1 VKRNDISMK
10 IAPDGIPVVAFSG
23 FMFIGSLFFVP
34 VISPVFVILTFSLAW
49 FFRDPERTMPGEEDC
64 WVSPA
69 DGRVVELSE
78 GDHPFMGSAGH
89 KIGIFM
95 SVLDVHVNRSPFT
108 GVVEHL
114 EYVPGEKMMAFNEK
128 ASEKN
133 ERMYVGLTTEKGP
146 LLLVQIAGFL
156 ARRIVCRLS
165 KGDVLQKGQRF
176 GMIKLGSRVDV
187 YLPPGVEPRVRI
199 GDRVRAGA
207 SIIGVTTDEK

>member
-1 VKRNDISMK
+1 MK
-10 IAPDGIPVVAFSG
+10 IAPDGFPVVAFSG

-34 VISPVFVILTFSLAW
+34 VISPAFVILTFSLAW
-49 FFRDPERTMPGEEDC
+49 FFRDPERAIPGGEDT

-69 DGRVVELSE
+69 DGKVIELVK
-78 GDHPFMGSAGH
+78 GDHPFMGSGCY

-95 SVLDVHVNRSPFT
+95 SVLDVHVNRTPFT

-133 ERMYVGLTTEKGP
+133 ERMYVGLMTDKGP
-146 LLLVQIAGFL
+146 LLMVQIAGFL

-165 KGDVLQKGQRF
+165 KGDLLEKGQRF

-187 YLPPGVEPRVRI
+187 YLPPGVEPRVHV
-199 GDRVRAGA
+199 GHRVRAGA
-207 SIIGVTTDEK
+207 SIIGVNINET